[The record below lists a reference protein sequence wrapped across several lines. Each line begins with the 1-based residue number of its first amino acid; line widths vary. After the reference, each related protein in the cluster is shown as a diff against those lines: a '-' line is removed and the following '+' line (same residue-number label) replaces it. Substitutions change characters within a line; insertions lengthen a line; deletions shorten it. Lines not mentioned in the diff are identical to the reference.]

1 MSVEETKNIAAPAP
15 IHRAEGVTTAERH
28 LKRLAD
34 RSFLSLWSY
43 SGVHRDQGHNAK
55 GGDGKEICD
64 LLVVFENHVI
74 IFSDKDCAFPNTG
87 NLELDWSRWF
97 KRAIQK
103 SAEQIWGAERW
114 IKSYPGRLF
123 LDHACTQIFPLDLP
137 DPATASFHR
146 VVVAHDETRRS
157 HKEIGSSG
165 SLVILPSIVGDD
177 HYTDRGQASSRLP
190 SGRSIPQRGTCT
202 CSTIRALVSSWA
214 RSTRS
219 RIS

>member
-1 MSVEETKNIAAPAP
+1 MSVEEQKNVAAPAP
-15 IHRAEGVTTAERH
+15 IHRAEGVTAAERH

-43 SGVHRDQGHNAK
+43 SGVYRDQGHSVK

-103 SAEQIWGAERW
+103 SAEQTWG
-114 IKSYPGRLF
+114 GRKVDQIIPRPALSGPR
-123 LDHACTQIFPLDLP
+123 LHADLP
-137 DPATASFHR
+137 ARPA
-146 VVVAHDETRRS
+146 
-157 HKEIGSSG
+157 GPG
-165 SLVILPSIVGDD
+165 NG
-177 HYTDRGQASSRLP
+177 
-190 SGRSIPQRGTCT
+190 
-202 CSTIRALVSSWA
+202 
-214 RSTRS
+214 
-219 RIS
+219 

>member
-1 MSVEETKNIAAPAP
+1 MSVEETKSVAAPVP
-15 IHRAEGVTTAERH
+15 IHRAEGVTAAERH

-43 SGVHRDQGHNAK
+43 SGVYRDQGHSAK

-64 LLVVFENHVI
+64 LLVVFEDHVI
-74 IFSDKDCAFPNTG
+74 VFSDKDCAFPNTG

-103 SAEQIWGAERW
+103 SAEQTWGAERW

-123 LDHACTQIFPLDLP
+123 LDPACTQVFPLDLP
-137 DPATASFHR
+137 GPATASFHR

-157 HKEIGSSG
+157 HKEIGGFNRHS
-165 SLVILPSIVGDD
+165 P
-177 HYTDRGQASSRLP
+177 
-190 SGRSIPQRGTCT
+190 
-202 CSTIRALVSSWA
+202 
-214 RSTRS
+214 
-219 RIS
+219 